1 MANPFPTNT
10 YIAPK
15 YFCDRNQE
23 LSTLI
28 TAFNNKQFCVLH
40 AIRRVGK
47 TGLIH
52 HLHHH
57 LNKRKK
63 TLTVYVDIMDTQD
76 DGEFV
81 NKLIDACLQALSN
94 KTDNII
100 NKVSKYFSRYSPIF
114 SIDPITASP
123 QIQLNLKNPADI
135 KMSISTLATI
145 LGESKLEIQ
154 ISIDEFQQ
162 ISNYPKTTI
171 DATLRG
177 LFHKM
182 PNVHFLFS
190 GSQRNFLLGL
200 FSDKKKPMFSS
211 AQPIGISKIEK
222 SIYADFIKK
231 NFEINKK
238 SIDDDVVEEILEW
251 TQQHTYYTQYLCNRL
266 FAQNASINNIKLLY
280 ITKSQILR
288 ESEVTFYN
296 YKNLLS
302 TNQWK
307 LLKGIARREIITS
320 LSSDFLHESK
330 IAESTARQ
338 SLSTLLDKEIIYSE
352 IGATTSYHIYDPFFM
367 RWLQNRS

>member
-1 MANPFPTNT
+1 
-10 YIAPK
+10 
-15 YFCDRNQE
+15 
-23 LSTLI
+23 
-28 TAFNNKQFCVLH
+28 
-40 AIRRVGK
+40 
-47 TGLIH
+47 
-52 HLHHH
+52 
-57 LNKRKK
+57 
-63 TLTVYVDIMDTQD
+63 MDTQD

-200 FSDKKKPMFSS
+200 FSDKKKPMF
-211 AQPIGISKIEK
+211 
-222 SIYADFIKK
+222 F
-231 NFEINKK
+231 F
-238 SIDDDVVEEILEW
+238 
-251 TQQHTYYTQYLCNRL
+251 
-266 FAQNASINNIKLLY
+266 
-280 ITKSQILR
+280 
-288 ESEVTFYN
+288 
-296 YKNLLS
+296 
-302 TNQWK
+302 
-307 LLKGIARREIITS
+307 
-320 LSSDFLHESK
+320 
-330 IAESTARQ
+330 STAYR
-338 SLSTLLDKEIIYSE
+338 Y
-352 IGATTSYHIYDPFFM
+352 F
-367 RWLQNRS
+367 